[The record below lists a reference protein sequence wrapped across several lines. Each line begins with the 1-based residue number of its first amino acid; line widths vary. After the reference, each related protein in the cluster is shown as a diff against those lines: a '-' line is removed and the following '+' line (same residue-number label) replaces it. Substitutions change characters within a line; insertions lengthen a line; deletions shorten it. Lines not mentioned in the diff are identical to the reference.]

1 LNRIPY
7 PAFTIFY
14 AVIAIIAIVA
24 DSLDLKWTY
33 YMSKPVLLL
42 SLLILFRISIQKSG
56 YKIFTSLIT
65 GALIFSTA
73 GDILMM
79 FTSESDNFF
88 LAGLVT
94 FLIAHFFYTAAF
106 TYDIFQKRVKEQHWG
121 QLALSTLMVVYSA
134 EFYILN
140 RFSFGPM
147 WLPVMI
153 YCIGISVMGISAI
166 MRGRSHNSSAYYRIV
181 AGALLFIAADSF
193 IALEKFVIHFDLSG
207 VIILATYFT
216 AQYFICIGCISVAL
230 QKAPVAAVA

>member
-14 AVIAIIAIVA
+14 AVIAIVAIGA

-42 SLLILFRISIQKSG
+42 SLLIIFRISIQKSG

-140 RFSFGPM
+140 RFSFGAM

-153 YCIGISVMGISAI
+153 YCIAISVMGISAI
-166 MRGRSHNSSAYYRIV
+166 MRGRYQNPSAYYRIV

-207 VIILATYFT
+207 VIILGTYFA
-216 AQYFICIGCISVAL
+216 AQYFICTGCISIAL